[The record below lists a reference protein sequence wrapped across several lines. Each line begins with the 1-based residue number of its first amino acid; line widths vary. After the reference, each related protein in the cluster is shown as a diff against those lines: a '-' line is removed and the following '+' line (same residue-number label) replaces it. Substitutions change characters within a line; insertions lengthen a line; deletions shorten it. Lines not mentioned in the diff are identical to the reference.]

1 MKKNLFFGNG
11 AAKAFRRFAAL
22 LLTSTVVLLTLCLA
36 SCGKTEPTAQE
47 YLDKALEKS
56 FSAEDQ
62 TIAGIGD
69 KVYANIVW
77 NATPDTEALGID
89 ALSMKVYSSAATAAM
104 ELDLEMMGSALALKE
119 YIDESSLVLAFETDA
134 LGNTVYG
141 VDLTKLEQ
149 SYGDSIF
156 ADPDSPYYI
165 GGLSELSSTLLPT
178 VDSNAIA
185 ERYVTALTNA
195 ADDNGKATL
204 SDRDGGGKSVSF
216 SFDNAGIKGVI
227 RACYDLMKDDAEL
240 RELLAMYVSSAEDG
254 EDFLEGFDA
263 FFASEEDLNE
273 LLAEFD
279 EGSYEAT
286 LEVLTD
292 EKDMIEKATLALRY
306 TDEET
311 TDSIELSLDLSEGNA
326 FKLSLEIETADGEG
340 QTSYYQGFALT
351 FKEKRTVGGAQNI
364 VVTLDVMQSSS
375 MKVSLELLNAT
386 YHKNNG
392 NFSVTL
398 LRGIPDVDTIKL
410 EGQMT
415 VAEDAFSLSVTELSV
430 GTTVMAVDLSLSIS
444 AIDAIPEAPAYTDVL
459 SLTDSQMD
467 AIGEALMSHPIFS
480 QLFSN

>member
-22 LLTSTVVLLTLCLA
+22 LLTSTVILLTLCLA
-36 SCGKTEPTAQE
+36 SCGKTEPTARE

-62 TIAGIGD
+62 TLAGLGD

-77 NATPDTEALGID
+77 NATPDTEAFGID
-89 ALSMKVYSSAATAAM
+89 ALSMKVYSSAAASAM
-104 ELDLEMMGSALALKE
+104 KLDLEMMGSALAFKK
-119 YIDESSLVLAFETDA
+119 YIDESSLAFETDA

-156 ADPDSPYYI
+156 ADSDSPYYI
-165 GGLSELSSTLLPT
+165 GGLSELMTTLLPT
-178 VDSNAIA
+178 VDADALA
-185 ERYVTALTNA
+185 ERYIA
-195 ADDNGKATL
+195 AMTSAVDDNGEATL

-216 SFDNAGIKGVI
+216 AFDNAGIKGVI

-240 RELLAMYVSSAEDG
+240 RELLAMYVSSEEDG

-398 LRGIPDVDTIKL
+398 LRGIPDVDTVKL

-459 SLTDSQMD
+459 SLSESQMD
-467 AIGEALMSHPIFS
+467 AIGEALMSHPLFS